1 MLKKIVTLAFVTI
14 ASPALA
20 HGIPQTQDEWFVNS
34 GRYLNGEV
42 PSYDQAP
49 TYRQLVAYSAK
60 HQIVAYKEA
69 RRHAQ
74 GIEGRSSATLG
85 MFYEVPQGYF
95 STGREQ
101 MVSGL
106 GA

>member
-1 MLKKIVTLAFVTI
+1 MLKKIAILAFVTI

-49 TYRQLVAYSAK
+49 TSQQVVAYAAN

-69 RRHAQ
+69 RGHARV
-74 GIEGRSSATLG
+74 IEGRSSATRG

-101 MVSGL
+101 MVSAL